1 MMDDS
6 KTKYFQFILEM

>member
-1 MMDDS
+1 MDDS